1 MSILVLCVKSIIL
14 LTSWGFTPIFLAKS
28 TGLIFYETIVFNNIL
43 AIMLNFEEDYGGKKE
58 IWTPE
63 SSFDD
68 CRISSAMHSTA
79 LPPFQKSGLS

>member
-14 LTSWGFTPIFLAKS
+14 LTSWGFTHIFLAKS

-58 IWTPE
+58 
-63 SSFDD
+63 SLK
-68 CRISSAMHSTA
+68 HY
-79 LPPFQKSGLS
+79 